1 MLPVNIHTHRPAD
14 GQTTLRTCGI
24 HPWQADTCFVA
35 DAAALARTLGDGLRN
50 AQAIGETGLDFACT
64 ASREAQERLF
74 RAHLELASR
83 LRLPVVVH
91 CVRAFEPT
99 MKILGEYPLRAVILH
114 GFIGSVQ
121 QARQAVQRG
130 YWLSFGLRSLGSPRT
145 VAAMRE
151 VPVESIFLETDDDD
165 ITIDDICR
173 MAAAALGTDPG
184 TLAGQL
190 YANYK
195 RLIQNG

>member
-14 GQTTLRTCGI
+14 GLTTLRTCGI
-24 HPWQADTCFVA
+24 HPWQADACFVA
-35 DAAALARTLGDGLRN
+35 DAAALTRTLGDGLRST
-50 AQAIGETGLDFACT
+50 QAIGETGLDFACT

-74 RAHLELASR
+74 RTHLELAAR

-121 QARQAVQRG
+121 QARRAVQRG